1 MEISDYIESRGHGAV
16 ASLVRESGL
25 SRNTIE
31 KAQRGETIGPKAAK
45 ALSAATGGKVSARSL
60 VGV

>member
-1 MEISDYIESRGHGAV
+1 MDLSKYIDDEGHGAV
-16 ASLVRESGL
+16 AALVRESGL

-31 KAQRGETIGPKAAK
+31 KAQRGEPVGTKAAK

-60 VGV
+60 AGL